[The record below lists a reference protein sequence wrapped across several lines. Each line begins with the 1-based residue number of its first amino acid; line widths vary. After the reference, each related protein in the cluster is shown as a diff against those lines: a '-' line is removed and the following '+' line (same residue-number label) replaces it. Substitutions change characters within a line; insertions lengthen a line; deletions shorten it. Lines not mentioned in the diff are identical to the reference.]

1 MGEIEWLVFEMRFVR
16 KVHSAQRVCAC
27 ALPGLLLDRGP
38 GWYRGDFSKVLLAG
52 IELSTPRV
60 HATITKRRCLMPAR
74 MSRSLCA
81 ALLESW
87 LPDTPGPPCE
97 VIPREHRS

>member
-38 GWYRGDFSKVLLAG
+38 
-52 IELSTPRV
+52 
-60 HATITKRRCLMPAR
+60 
-74 MSRSLCA
+74 
-81 ALLESW
+81 
-87 LPDTPGPPCE
+87 
-97 VIPREHRS
+97 